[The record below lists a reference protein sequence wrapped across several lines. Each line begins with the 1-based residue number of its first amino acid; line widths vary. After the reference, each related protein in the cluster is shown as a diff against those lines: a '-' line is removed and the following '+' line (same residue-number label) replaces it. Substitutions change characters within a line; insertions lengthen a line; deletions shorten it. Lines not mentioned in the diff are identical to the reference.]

1 MMASPR
7 DRSSFEAPRT
17 AGSWQ
22 HAADVAAAAL
32 DPPRPAVDRVTF
44 GRLVDHG
51 SGQHE
56 GKPGA
61 PLSYFVKLETP
72 RGERVFWSPA
82 LKTAMAQSRTQP
94 SIGDEIGV
102 RENSILPAT
111 VLYSERDVSGKVIN
125 QRRFDSPR
133 THWSIE
139 RRHFYDEALLAA
151 EALRSE
157 RMHPRDAIKTYPQLL
172 PAYLA
177 LDSARRI
184 AKERVSPTQRERFV
198 GLVRETLAHAV
209 ERGMPLPALE
219 RRSDEP
225 QQTAPAVS
233 SSRSSPPSSS
243 PTPSTSP
250 HQTAVGPRVTTRPT
264 ARTR

>member
-1 MMASPR
+1 MANPR
-7 DRSSFEAPRT
+7 DRSSSQPPSV
-17 AGSWQ
+17 AGSWR
-22 HAADVAAAAL
+22 HVADVAATAL

-44 GRLVDHG
+44 GRLVDHAAG
-51 SGQHE
+51 AHE

-61 PLSYFVKLETP
+61 PSSYFVKIETP

-111 VLYSERDVSGKVIN
+111 VLYSERDRSGRVVD

-157 RMHPRDAIKTYPQLL
+157 RMHPREAIKTYPQLL

-225 QQTAPAVS
+225 KKPTPAVS
-233 SSRSSPPSSS
+233 SSRSLPPPSS
-243 PTPSTSP
+243 PSSLKSP
-250 HQTAVGPRVTTRPT
+250 HQTAVGPRVTTRPS

>member
-1 MMASPR
+1 MANPP
-7 DRSSFEAPRT
+7 DRSSSEAPSGT
-17 AGSWQ
+17 GSWR
-22 HAADVAAAAL
+22 HAADAATAAL

-44 GRLVDHG
+44 GRLVAHAPG
-51 SGQHE
+51 PHE

-61 PLSYFVKLETP
+61 PSSYCVKLETP

-111 VLYSERDVSGKVIN
+111 VLYSERDGSGRVVD

-184 AKERVSPTQRERFV
+184 AQERVSPTQRERFV

-209 ERGMPLPALE
+209 ERGMPLPTLE
-219 RRSDEP
+219 RRLAES

-233 SSRSSPPSSS
+233 SSRSAPPPSSPS
-243 PTPSTSP
+243 PSKSP
-250 HQTAVGPRVTTRPT
+250 HQTAVGPRVTTRPS

>member
-1 MMASPR
+1 MADPR
-7 DRSSFEAPRT
+7 DRSSSAASNGASPRR
-17 AGSWQ
+17 S
-22 HAADVAAAAL
+22 AADIAGAAL
-32 DPPRPAVDRVTF
+32 DPPRPEVDRVTF
-44 GRLVDHG
+44 GRLIDHG
-51 SGQHE
+51 PGRHE

-61 PLSYFVKLETP
+61 PPSYFVKIATE

-82 LKTAMAQSRTQP
+82 LKTALAQSRTQP
-94 SIGDEIGV
+94 NIGEQVGV

-111 VLYSERDVSGKVIN
+111 VLYSARDSAGKVVE

-133 THWSIE
+133 THWAIE
-139 RRHFYDEALLAA
+139 QRAFYDEALLAA

-157 RMHPRDAIKTYPQLL
+157 RMHPREAIKTYPQLL

-177 LDSARRI
+177 LDSARRV
-184 AKERVSPTQRERFV
+184 AKDRVSPTQRERFV

-219 RRSDEP
+219 MRSAEA
-225 QQTAPAVS
+225 QQTAPAAASARTSSVS
-233 SSRSSPPSSS
+233 PSSPN
-243 PTPSTSP
+243 SP
-250 HQTAVGPRVTTRPT
+250 HPTAVGPRVTTRPS

>member
-1 MMASPR
+1 MADPR
-7 DRSSFEAPRT
+7 DRSPST
-17 AGSWQ
+17 ASNGAGDWRQ
-22 HAADVAAAAL
+22 AGDVAAAAL

-44 GRLVDHG
+44 GRLIDHG
-51 SGQHE
+51 PGRHE

-61 PLSYFVKLETP
+61 PPSYFVLLATE

-82 LKTAMAQSRTQP
+82 LKTALAQSRTQP
-94 SIGDEIGV
+94 RIGEQVGV

-111 VLYSERDVSGKVIN
+111 VLYSTRDSAGKVVE
-125 QRRFDSPR
+125 QRSFDSPR
-133 THWSIE
+133 THWAIE
-139 RRHFYDEALLAA
+139 QRAFYDEALLAA

-157 RMHPRDAIKTYPQLL
+157 RLHPREAIKTYPQLL

-177 LDSARRI
+177 LDSARRV

-198 GLVRETLAHAV
+198 SLVRETLAHAV

-219 RRSDEP
+219 MRSAETP
-225 QQTAPAVS
+225 QSASAVPPTRASAPLS
-233 SSRSSPPSSS
+233 PSSPN
-243 PTPSTSP
+243 SP
-250 HQTAVGPRVTTRPT
+250 HPTAIGPRVTTRPS